1 MEAVDDNHS
10 DSDVTLPEIPIRQAA
25 LPAATRELHR
35 TVLRTF
41 LDTGRPPNKHE
52 LHGPAEA
59 LGLDVDVA
67 FPMLA
72 EVDLVHISPDGTV
85 VVAYPFSG
93 PDTGIRVQRPRGLDV
108 QAMCAVDALGIPPM
122 SGEDAVITATDPH
135 NRRPI
140 RIETCDRQWSW
151 QPESTVVLL
160 GKRSLARGPSATCV
174 CPVITFH
181 ANAQSASDHLA
192 ALSGVRGRVLLQN
205 EALELAEKL
214 FGGLLHGHPAPR
226 LTR

>member
-10 DSDVTLPEIPIRQAA
+10 DSDVTLPEIPLRQAA
-25 LPAATRELHR
+25 LPAAIRELHR
-35 TVLRTF
+35 TVLRAF
-41 LDTGRPPNKHE
+41 LDAGRPPSKRE

-67 FPMLA
+67 FQTLA
-72 EVDLVHISPDGTV
+72 EVDLVHISRDGTV

-93 PDTGIRVQRPRGLDV
+93 RDTGILIQRRGGLDV

-122 SGEDAVITATDPH
+122 SDEDAVVAAVDPH

-181 ANAQSASDHLA
+181 TNVQSASDHLA
-192 ALSGVRGRVLLQN
+192 ALSGVQGRVLLQD

-214 FGGLLHGHPAPR
+214 FGGLLSGHPTPR
-226 LTR
+226 PTR